1 MDLIKLEILC
11 KVEDGNGK
19 SSAYN
24 DLLQELNIEAQSE
37 EEEEYHWQEMWFN
50 STILAQEVFCFTAR
64 KKNPEHSVVEFY
76 DARNQIVNLP
86 VDKLIDAIHAAATI

>member
-11 KVEDGNGK
+11 KVEDENGK

-24 DLLQELNIEAQSE
+24 DLLQELNIEAQV
-37 EEEEYHWQEMWFN
+37 EEEYHWQDMWFN
-50 STILAQEVFCFTAR
+50 SAILAQEVFCFTAR

-76 DARNQIVNLP
+76 DARNLIVNLP
-86 VDKLIDAIHAAATI
+86 VEKLIEAIHAAATI

>member
-24 DLLQELNIEAQSE
+24 DLLQELNIEAQIE

-50 STILAQEVFCFTAR
+50 TTILAQEVFCFTAR
-64 KKNPEHSVVEFY
+64 KKNLEHSVIEFY
-76 DARNQIVNLP
+76 DARNLIVNLP

>member
-11 KVEDGNGK
+11 KLEDENGK

-24 DLLQELNIEAQSE
+24 ELLEELNIETHL
-37 EEEEYHWQEMWFN
+37 EEEYHWQDMWFN
-50 STILAQEVFCFTAR
+50 TTILAQEVFCFTAR

-76 DARNQIVNLP
+76 DARNLIVNLP

>member
-11 KVEDGNGK
+11 KVEDENGK

-24 DLLQELNIEAQSE
+24 DLLQELNIEAQV
-37 EEEEYHWQEMWFN
+37 EEEYHWQDMWFN

-76 DARNQIVNLP
+76 DARNLIVNLP
-86 VDKLIDAIHAAATI
+86 VDKLIGAIQSASTI

>member
-11 KVEDGNGK
+11 KVEDGNAK

-24 DLLQELNIEAQSE
+24 DLLEELNINTHV
-37 EEEEYHWQEMWFN
+37 EEEEYHWQDMWFN

-76 DARNQIVNLP
+76 DARNLIVNLP
-86 VDKLIDAIHAAATI
+86 VDKLIEAIHAAATI

>member
-11 KVEDGNGK
+11 KVEDENGK

-24 DLLQELNIEAQSE
+24 DLLQELNIEAQT
-37 EEEEYHWQEMWFN
+37 EEEEYHWQDMWFN
-50 STILAQEVFCFTAR
+50 FAILTQEVFCFTAR

-76 DARNQIVNLP
+76 DARNLIVNLP
-86 VDKLIDAIHAAATI
+86 VDKLIEAIHAAATI

>member
-1 MDLIKLEILC
+1 
-11 KVEDGNGK
+11 
-19 SSAYN
+19 
-24 DLLQELNIEAQSE
+24 
-37 EEEEYHWQEMWFN
+37 MWFN

-76 DARNQIVNLP
+76 DARNLIVNLP

>member
-37 EEEEYHWQEMWFN
+37 EEEYHWQEMWFN
-50 STILAQEVFCFTAR
+50 VTILTQEVFCFTAR

-76 DARNQIVNLP
+76 DARNLIVNLP
-86 VDKLIDAIHAAATI
+86 VDKLIEAIHAAATI

>member
-11 KVEDGNGK
+11 KIEDGNNG

-24 DLLQELNIEAQSE
+24 DLLEELNIEVAKE
-37 EEEEYHWQEMWFN
+37 DEYHWQEMWFN

-64 KKNPEHSVVEFY
+64 KKNAEHSIIEFY
-76 DARNQIVNLP
+76 DARNLIVNLP
-86 VDKLIDAIHAAATI
+86 VDKLIEAIHAAATI